1 MSERQRAIYHHR
13 TQGRDVEAVHIR
25 GIASGLERLGYAVE
39 IVGPPGVDID
49 PDSTATPA
57 TGKNK
62 TIWGVIARRVPQVL
76 FECLEIG
83 YNFAALPRLLGR
95 CRADRPA
102 VIYER
107 YALFNAA
114 GVLAGRLTGTP
125 VVLEVNETA
134 GVDRTRQGKRLAL
147 GWLARWLEKQI
158 LRSATGVVVVSGY
171 LSDYVQE
178 AGVPAER
185 VRVTPNAVDAAR
197 FDPSAV
203 DGPALRRRL
212 GLEGSVVIG
221 FAGSFTKWHGTDL
234 LLEAAGRLMAERP
247 EVKLLLVGDG
257 ARRSAAEEQA
267 RALNIADRVVF
278 TGKLPHAEIP
288 AYMAAMEIGVMPA
301 SNVYGSPMK
310 VFEYMAMGCAAVAP
324 RYRPL
329 EEAIDPGQDGL
340 LFEPQ
345 SAESLYDS
353 LRALVDDEE
362 LRRNLGRRARQRVL
376 ERHQWVNNAETVL
389 ELARASGSERRATAA
404 ETVLPRG
411 TIG

>member
-1 MSERQRAIYHHR
+1 MSERRRAIYHHR

-25 GIASGLERLGYAVE
+25 GIASGLERLGYPVE

-62 TIWGVIARRVPQVL
+62 TVWGGIARRVPQVL

-83 YNFAALPRLLGR
+83 YNFAALPRLLSR
-95 CRADRPA
+95 CRSDRPA

-147 GWLARWLEKQI
+147 GWLARWLEDRI
-158 LRSATGVVVVSGY
+158 LRAATGVVVVSGY
-171 LSDYVQE
+171 LSDYVQQ

-185 VRVTPNAVDAAR
+185 VRVTPNAADATR
-197 FDPSAV
+197 FDPAAV
-203 DGPALRRRL
+203 DGRALRRRL

-221 FAGSFTKWHGTDL
+221 FAGSFTKWNGTDL

-288 AYMAAMEIGVMPA
+288 AYMAAMDIGVMPA

-329 EEAIDPGQDGL
+329 EEAIDSGEDGL

-345 SAESLYDS
+345 SAESLYGS
-353 LRALVDDEE
+353 LKALVEDEE
-362 LRRNLGRRARQRVL
+362 LRCRLGRRARRRGL
-376 ERHQWVNNAETVL
+376 ERHQWINNAETVL
-389 ELARASGSERRATAA
+389 ELAQATGSERRTAAA